1 MEYKCEYCG
10 SEDAITRDHVIP
22 KSYSGTESFK
32 DSDLNPMVYC
42 CKHCNSTLGN
52 RALHTFE
59 GRANYLYNKIKDKN
73 AALLKIPDW
82 TDADYQG
89 MNPKFAKKI
98 KVKEKKKKII
108 QQRLEH
114 LDSVRFG

>member
-10 SEDAITRDHVIP
+10 SDADITRDHIIP
-22 KSYSGTESFK
+22 KSYSDTTSFR
-32 DSDLNPMVYC
+32 DSEFNPIVYC

-52 RALHTFE
+52 RAPHTFE

-82 TDADYQG
+82 TDDDYQG
-89 MNPKFAKKI
+89 MNPKFARSI
-98 KVKEKKKKII
+98 KTKEKKKKII

-114 LDSVRFG
+114 LDRVRFG